1 MPDESVGGPSVVET
15 GVDAVGDV
23 VQPVAPGSPATG
35 VEPAGSARDDTGAAA
50 GAGAPTGGLDTDD
63 IRRAWPTV
71 LGRIFTMRRLTWT
84 FVSQNAQVMAFDGR
98 TLTLGIATAGLTTTF
113 RSGNHSEVVRQAL
126 IDELGVDAVVD
137 GVHVEEISQQP
148 AVAPPAGAVPSEHAP
163 PPLAAPDPGQS
174 SPVAVQGSPG
184 GAPGLRD
191 PRWWQRRGWRQWCPR
206 RRWVS
211 WRGRF
216 VG

>member
-1 MPDESVGGPSVVET
+1 MTPWSRPLAASSPAGTDQPGSVGAAAAPS
-15 GVDAVGDV
+15 GAS
-23 VQPVAPGSPATG
+23 GSPA
-35 VEPAGSARDDTGAAA
+35 
-50 GAGAPTGGLDTDD
+50 GGLDTDD

-71 LGRIFTMRRLTWT
+71 LGRVFTMRRLTWT

-137 GVHVEEISQQP
+137 GVHVDDIAQQP
-148 AVAPPAGAVPSEHAP
+148 AVAPPAGAVPSENAS
-163 PPLAAPDPGQS
+163 PPLDSPDRGQPNSPAA
-174 SPVAVQGSPG
+174 QGSPSEAQDSVERG
-184 GAPGLRD
+184 GRASGGD
-191 PRWWQRRGWRQWCPR
+191 SGVPR
-206 RRWVS
+206 RRWVWWS
-211 WRGRF
+211 WRV

>member
-1 MPDESVGGPSVVET
+1 MGGGRERDLSHTLGDTGGGAAAAPRSGSPASPGADADAARASAGAPVVAVPAESVGGPSVIDT
-15 GVDAVGDV
+15 GVDSVGDV
-23 VQPVAPGSPATG
+23 VESADAAHQGSEA
-35 VEPAGSARDDTGAAA
+35 AGGAA
-50 GAGAPTGGLDTDD
+50 PSGGLDTDA

-137 GVHVEEISQQP
+137 GVHVLSLI
-148 AVAPPAGAVPSEHAP
+148 HI
-163 PPLAAPDPGQS
+163 
-174 SPVAVQGSPG
+174 
-184 GAPGLRD
+184 
-191 PRWWQRRGWRQWCPR
+191 
-206 RRWVS
+206 
-211 WRGRF
+211 
-216 VG
+216 